1 MERMKKLNCNKQ
13 CIKTFKKR
21 TLMSQENWKL
31 LWTNLGLNIDI
42 DVIIKIANEL
52 DVTVYLY
59 IGPRTWGN

>member
-1 MERMKKLNCNKQ
+1 
-13 CIKTFKKR
+13 
-21 TLMSQENWKL
+21 MSQENWKL